1 MSSSVLET
9 LSHELAAAAE
19 TAGESVVAVH
29 ARRWLPSSGVYWRTG
44 LVVTSHHALTHAA
57 DITLV
62 AEGGKQ
68 LKATLAGRD
77 PTTDLAVLKLAVEA
91 DLALPAFSDTAPKLG
106 HIVLALGRSR
116 NHNLVAS
123 AGIVGGVSGEWR
135 TPRGG
140 RLDQHIRLSLD
151 LYPGF
156 SGGPLVDAQGRVLGI
171 NTRGLGRGRPLTLPL
186 ATVNRAVDELL
197 EKGHIARPYL
207 GLAMQPVSLPESQ
220 RHHLA
225 SSVSSALLVIHVEPS
240 GPADKAGV
248 LLGDLVTEVRGKS
261 VEDTEN
267 IRDLLASDQ
276 PGGTVAVS
284 VLRGG
289 SPLKLS
295 LTLGELPIR

>member
-9 LSHELAAAAE
+9 LSNELADAAA
-19 TAGESVVAVH
+19 TAGKSVLAVH

-44 LVVTSHHALTHAA
+44 VVVTSHHAVAHAE

-68 LKATLAGRD
+68 HKATLQGRD
-77 PTTDLAVLKLAVEA
+77 PSTDLAVLKLAGEA
-91 DLALPAFSDTAPKLG
+91 ELALPAFAETAAKLG
-106 HIVLALGRSR
+106 HLVLALGRSR

-156 SGGPLVDAQGRVLGI
+156 SGGPLVNAQGKVLGI
-171 NTRGLGRGRPLTLPL
+171 NTRGLARGRALTLPL
-186 ATVNRAVDELL
+186 ATVNRTVDELL

-207 GLAMQPVSLPESQ
+207 GLAMQPVSLPESLRNQ
-220 RHHLA
+220 GA
-225 SSVSSALLVIHVEPS
+225 SSVNSALLVIHVEPS

-248 LLGDLVTEVRGKS
+248 LLGDLVTELQGKS
-261 VEDTEN
+261 VQDTEN
-267 IRDLLASDQ
+267 IRELLASDK
-276 PGGTVAVS
+276 PGGTVTVS

-289 SPLKLS
+289 SPVKLS
-295 LTLGELPIR
+295 ITLGELPIR